1 MTRVICAEEGS
12 ELDDIAN
19 EVFAADDVTR
29 RCCCNITIYH
39 PEKNSSGLLRA
50 DFDTFLDTPHFLG
63 YIRKGWANFHI
74 DS

>member
-1 MTRVICAEEGS
+1 MALRGVHKKTEIV
-12 ELDDIAN
+12 DN
-19 EVFAADDVTR
+19 PV
-29 RCCCNITIYH
+29 TIYH

-74 DS
+74 DI